1 MSTVRRPVTISIEE
15 YLDGEEHSE
24 VRHEYVDGRVYAMVG
39 ATRAHNTIAANILT
53 ALKPHLRGSGC
64 RAFMSDMKVRLDTV
78 FYYPDVMVTC
88 EPSIPKDRYMRE
100 PILLVEVLSETTE
113 GKDRYEKRAAYQGL
127 PSLREYVL
135 AAQDKQHVEVYR
147 RSGEEWEVETCGPG
161 DMLRLVSVDLALPMA
176 EVYEDAL
183 EAGPPPA

>member
-1 MSTVRRPVTISIEE
+1 MSTVKRPVTIGIEE

-39 ATRAHNTIAANILT
+39 ATDAHNTIAGNLHA
-53 ALKPHLRGSGC
+53 ALKHHLRGSGC
-64 RAFMSDMKVRLDTV
+64 RAFISDMKVRIGTV

-88 EPSIPKDRYMRE
+88 EPRQLKDRYKKA

-113 GKDRYEKRAAYQGL
+113 GKDRYEKRTAYQGL

-135 AAQDKQHVEVYR
+135 VAQDRQHVEVYR
-147 RSGEEWEVETCGPG
+147 RSGEEWEVETLGSG
-161 DMLRLVSVDLALPMA
+161 DTLHLTSVDLAVPMD
-176 EVYEDAL
+176 EVYDDAV
-183 EAGPPPA
+183 